1 MANSY
6 LPKRMHHERPCVGQQ
21 QKKQCQLRITK
32 SMTNPLNSKDDR
44 ALLLYHII
52 GEGGTGIVSG
62 VG

>member
-1 MANSY
+1 
-6 LPKRMHHERPCVGQQ
+6 
-21 QKKQCQLRITK
+21 
-32 SMTNPLNSKDDR
+32 MTNPLNSKDDR